1 MSLAKKLGIFCTIWI
16 GVSAC
21 AWAQFMHQGGAHPPQ
36 MPSTFR
42 PVVGSGA
49 QYQMTSKD
57 GTVDFSYAVVGKEQV
72 GGDQG
77 YWLEIRTTGGKM
89 PGEMVMK
96 QLMVMNASH
105 PEIKRMIMQPP
116 GRPPMEMPMGMMEM
130 MQRRGASGQE
140 SGNGGLGE
148 KIGEETI
155 TVPAGAFECE
165 HYRKQENGKAV
176 DYWISTKIS
185 PYGLVKMT
193 GDDMTMV
200 LEKTL
205 THETSHIHGEPQK
218 MDFPHF

>member
-1 MSLAKKLGIFCTIWI
+1 MSLTKKVGIFCAIWI

-21 AWAQFMHQGGAHPPQ
+21 AWAQFMQRGGPHPPS
-36 MPSTFR
+36 MPGMFK

-49 QYQMTSKD
+49 QYQMTSKGD
-57 GTVDFSYAVVGKEQV
+57 TIDFSYSVVGKEQV
-72 GGDQG
+72 CSDEG
-77 YWLEIRTTGGKM
+77 YWLEIRSKSGKM

-116 GRPPMEMPMGMMEM
+116 GRPPMEMPVGMMEM
-130 MQRRGASGQE
+130 MRQHAHSGQE
-140 SGNGGLGE
+140 ADSSGPGK

-155 TVPAGAFECE
+155 TVPAGTFECE
-165 HYRKQENGKAV
+165 HYRKQENDMPI

-193 GDDMTMV
+193 SDNMTMV
-200 LEKTL
+200 LEKSL
-205 THETSHIHGEPQK
+205 TGETSHIQGEPQK
-218 MDFPHF
+218 MDMPHF